1 MGGVGKSL
9 DGKEREELGL
19 LPTGFTVTPAGI
31 SIPLP
36 QDKHGQSDRPGS
48 G

>member
-1 MGGVGKSL
+1 MGSVGEGL
-9 DGKEREELGL
+9 DCKEREELGL
-19 LPTGFTVTPAGI
+19 LPTGFTITPAGS

-36 QDKHGQSDRPGS
+36 RDKHGQSDRPGS